1 MLYSNYDRIKN
12 AIQELTQVKEIPTA
26 PFFSHPNNKS
36 NYNLNIRYGKFSH
49 KIIQLSP
56 FSRFGHGLVDDQ
68 AKRIIFTSAKVG
80 STSIRNF
87 GINVLSLNGEEPKH
101 FMPHGTRLP
110 MVTSE
115 SFKSTSKHII
125 NKTIYWNKY
134 KEYKKIFVLRKPYER
149 IVSLFLDKFI
159 KRQKYL
165 LNADNTFDYRIMY
178 QLHFEYSPL
187 VQDFSLLDLTFA
199 HFVENLYYK
208 FQKHVKLWD
217 EHLSLQ
223 ITSDFKEVALDE
235 TDKINL
241 KDLSGHLKEWGALRG
256 LKVKE
261 VKDNQSYGEDSILI
275 RDASFIPIK
284 ELFKINGHIH
294 PDSFKSDALEKKVNE
309 IYEPDF
315 KCYMKYIMK

>member
-1 MLYSNYDRIKN
+1 
-12 AIQELTQVKEIPTA
+12 
-26 PFFSHPNNKS
+26 
-36 NYNLNIRYGKFSH
+36 
-49 KIIQLSP
+49 
-56 FSRFGHGLVDDQ
+56 
-68 AKRIIFTSAKVG
+68 
-80 STSIRNF
+80 
-87 GINVLSLNGEEPKH
+87 
-101 FMPHGTRLP
+101 

-115 SFKSTSKHII
+115 SFNSTSKHII

-261 VKDNQSYGEDSILI
+261 VKDNQYYGEDSILI